1 MGKNGYTKK
10 AFEKL
15 DKAYR
20 QALEKAAEIA
30 KMTPLQVWKKLDQ
43 AGGDSLEVLA
53 SVTFESIEN
62 AGFKPM
68 HAQRM
73 AKLFREEAGSTSKP
87 AAKEAAAEKPADPE
101 SPEGFLST
109 LGIGGGDNMVALLA
123 LMGGQ
128 GGMGDTLTSLIDP
141 VIFLPTYFKVVHS
154 KPRHPAVGLLR
165 GAYGTKRV
173 ICFDTATGNGSVEA
187 TAQYMM
193 ELDKG
198 FDEVAEGLYTHQD
211 LTYKLFAVGDYPA
224 HLEDMCPIT
233 EKPLRTGVCS
243 DTGIKWGE
251 VELSARQLVY
261 IAVNMTRE
269 ASVGHVD
276 AQHRLFN
283 IASKGFDALA
293 ARYRRSKI
301 RFDELRARDELP
313 TLRVE
318 IGTRSRSSA
327 PSASS
332 TGADPFHRD
341 DDRTGHQRY

>member
-1 MGKNGYTKK
+1 MAKNGYSKK
-10 AFEKL
+10 AFAKL

-20 QALEKAAEIA
+20 EALEKAAEIA

-53 SVTFESIEN
+53 GVTFESIEN

-73 AKLFREEAGSTSKP
+73 AKMFREEAGSTSKP
-87 AAKEAAAEKPADPE
+87 AAKESKAEKPADPE
-101 SPEGFLST
+101 SPEGFLSS
-109 LGIGGGDNMVALLA
+109 LGISGGDNMLALLA

-128 GGMGDTLTSLIDP
+128 GGGMGDTLTSLIDP

-165 GAYGTKRV
+165 GAYGTKLV
-173 ICFDTATGNGSVEA
+173 ICFDTATGDGSVEA
-187 TAQYMM
+187 TAQYMK
-193 ELDKG
+193 ELDEG
-198 FDEVAEGLYTHQD
+198 FDDVAEGLYTHQD
-211 LTYKLFAVGDYPA
+211 VTYKLFAIGDYPA
-224 HLEDMCPIT
+224 HLVDMCPIN
-233 EKPLRTGVCS
+233 EKPLRSGVCS

-269 ASVGHVD
+269 ANAGHVD

-293 ARYRRSKI
+293 ARYRRSKV

-318 IGTRSRSSA
+318 IGTRSRTSS
-327 PSASS
+327 PSRN
-332 TGADPFHRD
+332 ADPFHRD
-341 DDRTGHQRY
+341 DDQAGHQRY